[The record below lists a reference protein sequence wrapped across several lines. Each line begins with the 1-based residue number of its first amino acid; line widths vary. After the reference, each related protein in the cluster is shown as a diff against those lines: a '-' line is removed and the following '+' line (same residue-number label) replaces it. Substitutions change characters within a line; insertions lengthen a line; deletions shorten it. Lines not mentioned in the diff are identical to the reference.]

1 MIHPTAVIDPT
12 AHIEDGVTIGAYA
25 TIGANVSIASG
36 TVVGPHVVIQGPTK
50 IGQNNHFFQFSSIGE
65 APQDL
70 KFDGE
75 ETYLEIGDRNTIRE
89 FCTLNRGTSFG
100 GHYTKIGNDNLI
112 MAYCHIAHDCIL
124 GNHIVMTNNT
134 ALAGHVVVEDHVKL
148 GGYTLVHQ
156 FSKLGYS
163 SFTGMAAVINK
174 DVTPYTLVSGN
185 YAKAIG
191 INKIGLKR
199 SGMDDAIIRALH
211 TAFRKLLYSKKS
223 QEQALSEVA
232 GLAEEYPEVKRFVEF
247 IENSERG
254 VVRSK

>member
-1 MIHPTAVIDPT
+1 MIHPSAVIDSS
-12 AHIEDGVTIGAYA
+12 AQIEDGVTIGAYT

-36 TVVGPHVVIQGPTK
+36 TVIGSNVVIQGPTK
-50 IGQNNHFFQFSSIGE
+50 IGKDNHFFQFSSIGE

-75 ETYLEIGDRNTIRE
+75 TTYLEIGDRNIIRE

-100 GHYTKIGNDNLI
+100 GYYTKIGNDNLI
-112 MAYCHIAHDCIL
+112 MAYCHVAHDCIL
-124 GNHIVMTNNT
+124 GDHIVMTNNT
-134 ALAGHVVVEDHVKL
+134 ALAGHVIVEDHVKL

-163 SFTGMAAVINK
+163 CFTGMAAVINK
-174 DVTPYTLVSGN
+174 DVAPYTLVSGN

-191 INKIGLKR
+191 INKTGLKR
-199 SGMDDAIIRALH
+199 AGMEDAVIRALH
-211 TAFRKLLYSKKS
+211 TVFRKLLYSKKS
-223 QEQALSEVA
+223 QEQALNEVTD
-232 GLAEEYPEVKRFVEF
+232 LISEYPEVKRFVKF

>member
-1 MIHPTAVIDPT
+1 MIHPTAMIDPS
-12 AHIEDGVTIGAYA
+12 AKIEEGVTIGAYA
-25 TIGANVSIASG
+25 TIGAKVSIGSG
-36 TVVGPHVVIQGPTK
+36 TVIGPHVVIQGPTK
-50 IGQNNHFFQFSSIGE
+50 IGKDNHFFQFSSIGE

-100 GHYTKIGNDNLI
+100 GGYTKIGHDNFI

-124 GNHIVMTNNT
+124 GNDIVITNNT
-134 ALAGHVVVEDHVKL
+134 ALAGHVIIEDKVKL
-148 GGYTLVHQ
+148 GGFTLVHQ
-156 FSKLGYS
+156 FSRLGYS
-163 SFTGMAAVINK
+163 CFSGMASVINK

-185 YAKAIG
+185 YAKAIS

-199 SGMDDAIIRALH
+199 SGMEEDSIKALH
-211 TAFRKLLYSKKS
+211 TAFRKLLYSKKNR
-223 QEQALSEVA
+223 EEALREVSDLASEF
-232 GLAEEYPEVKRFVEF
+232 PEVNRFVEF
-247 IENSERG
+247 IKNSERG